1 MIVNF
6 QTHAANERTFL
17 AWVRTAVAIV
27 GFGLA
32 AARLG
37 NGTVTGWS
45 GYALFGAGATV
56 VVVAWVRMRHARRRI
71 DRAEDLPDADGRAE
85 FFLLVLVLALFV
97 LLGSFAFHVSV

>member
-6 QTHAANERTFL
+6 ADHSANERTFL

-37 NGTVTGWS
+37 ARAVPLWS
-45 GYALFGAGATV
+45 TYLLFGAGAAV
-56 VVVAWVRMRHARRRI
+56 VVIAWLRMRHVRKRI
-71 DRAEDLPDADGRAE
+71 DVEERLPDDDGPAE
-85 FFLLVLVLALFV
+85 MFLLSLVMALFV
-97 LLGSFAFHVSV
+97 LLGSFAVHVTP

>member
-6 QTHAANERTFL
+6 RTHAANERTFL

-37 NGTVTGWS
+37 ARAVPLWSTYLLFATG
-45 GYALFGAGATV
+45 GAV
-56 VVVAWVRMRHARRRI
+56 VLIAWLRMRHVRERI
-71 DRAEDLPDADGRAE
+71 DSKEQLPDDDGPAE
-85 FFLLVLVLALFV
+85 TLLLLLVMALFL
-97 LLGSFAFHVSV
+97 LLGSFAVHVAP